1 MIKAVEAG
9 RAGETI
15 VQQRSIDLWRATHKS
30 IHPKE
35 LMITP
40 AVMTWKW
47 IDGSVHKAEHQ

>member
-1 MIKAVEAG
+1 MIKAVEAV